1 MPEIEVNDSFIA
13 GVKSAQNMYKAIIDM
28 DLNGID
34 DDLMMYVIASSPD
47 FTIHTI
53 EVVKTDLKRMMADGD
68 VIIRDGVLK
77 FSI

>member
-1 MPEIEVNDSFIA
+1 
-13 GVKSAQNMYKAIIDM
+13 M

-77 FSI
+77 FSF